1 MIKEKRID
9 YFPGIFRHFFLFWKV
24 VIKVAH
30 IRYLWSMN
38 SALYLQSKSLDSS
51 SIQREWNTASWKH
64 LKKIALFSQYSAEK
78 PPVFTQLYSCSVLWR
93 GLLTMDSFG
102 LGIGYV
108 FVLFGPAH
116 TR

>member
-1 MIKEKRID
+1 MVNEFSTLSSEQISGFQFYTKRME
-9 YFPGIFRHFFLFWKV
+9 HSFLETLK
-24 VIKVAH
+24 
-30 IRYLWSMN
+30 
-38 SALYLQSKSLDSS
+38 
-51 SIQREWNTASWKH
+51 
-64 LKKIALFSQYSAEK
+64 KKIALFSQYSAEK